1 MKRLLAMISL
11 IVFAGVLTACASLR
25 RPSPTPP
32 TSPTTENWAA
42 QRTNVR

>member
-1 MKRLLAMISL
+1 MKRLLAVISL
-11 IVFAGVLTACASLR
+11 IVFVGALTGCATLR
-25 RPSPTPP
+25 RPAPNPP